1 MTEQFEKDNR
11 QRPPISEFEDVVLT
25 FHAYFFEMRKNFEG
39 LSLSEKSSNNASVL
53 FLEFKDKTHRFTLYT
68 ETKQPSVSIDEK
80 NTVRF
85 YLENKSKVK
94 DKSKKVQFFD
104 DINLSIAEFDKLLL
118 ETSKKK

>member
-1 MTEQFEKDNR
+1 MPEQFEKDNR
-11 QRPPISEFEDVVLT
+11 QRTQISEFEDVIVA
-25 FHAYFFEMRKNFEG
+25 FHAYFFEMRKIYKG
-39 LSLSEKSSNNASVL
+39 LSLSEKSSDNSSIL
-53 FLEFKDKTHRFTLYT
+53 FLEFKDKTHRFILYA
-68 ETKQPSVSIDEK
+68 ETKQPSVSIEGK